1 MLSSGSDSTCPLC
14 DGLSVSFYH
23 RDKKRAYKQC
33 GCCQLVFVEA
43 CYRLTAE
50 REKAEYDL
58 HQNSPHD
65 PGYKAFL
72 SRLLVPLLSRLN
84 PGSKGLDFGCGPG
97 PTLSLMLSQAGF
109 ETSIFDIYYYDD
121 WGLLHR
127 QYDFITATELVEHLY
142 EPGKVL
148 RHLWSLLPEGGI
160 LAVMTKLLIDVQA
173 FSSWHYKNDPTHVCF
188 YSRNCFDYIAT
199 MLGADLSIIGND
211 VILLTK
217 KSNTNL

>member
-1 MLSSGSDSTCPLC
+1 LLLSGSDGTCPLC
-14 DGLSVSFYH
+14 SGLSVNSYH
-23 RDKKRAYKQC
+23 LDKKRVYKQC
-33 GCCQLVFVEA
+33 GDCQLVFVEA
-43 CYRLTAE
+43 CYRLAPE
-50 REKAEYDL
+50 KEKAEYDL
-58 HQNSPHD
+58 HQNFPDD

-72 SRLLVPLLSRLN
+72 SRLLLPLLPRLR

-121 WGLLHR
+121 WGLLER

-142 EPGKVL
+142 EPGKII
-148 RHLWSLLPEGGI
+148 RQLWSLLPEGGI

-173 FSSWHYKNDPTHVCF
+173 FSTWHYKNDPTHVCF
-188 YSRNCFDYIAT
+188 YSRDCFHYIAT
-199 MLGADLSIIGND
+199 MLGADLAIIGND